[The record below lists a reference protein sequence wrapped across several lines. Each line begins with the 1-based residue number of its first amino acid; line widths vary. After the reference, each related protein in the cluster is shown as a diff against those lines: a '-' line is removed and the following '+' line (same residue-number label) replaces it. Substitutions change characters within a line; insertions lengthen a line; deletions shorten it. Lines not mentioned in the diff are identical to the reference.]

1 MNSEKVILR
10 IKQIR
15 LSKDWTQEM
24 TAKALGITQNG
35 YSRLEQG
42 QIKLTLDRL
51 FKIAEEF
58 EISIFQLLSDDP
70 IKIEI

>member
-24 TAKALGITQNG
+24 TAKSLGITQNG

-42 QIKLTLDRL
+42 QTKLTLDRL

-58 EISIFQLLSDDP
+58 EISVFQLLSDDP